1 MGNKE
6 AEAEIRFIID
16 EYERV
21 QILEVITDNEDLAQ
35 LIKDR
40 LHEKMVDARD
50 IEFFTKYNVK
60 MAFSSEV
67 L

>member
-1 MGNKE
+1 LGNKE